1 MVRRLVLAG
10 LVAMSVASCA
20 RISESRMNPFNWF
33 GGDQSSPE
41 TLPVAEVAVAHDP
54 RVVVDAVVAVR
65 IERTPGGAILMATGL
80 PPSQGYYDAAL
91 VPDAERSAPGR
102 LVYQFRAQPPVQPGP
117 VSTPRSR
124 ELRAALFLTDQ
135 DLAGVREVQVLGA
148 QASRSVRR

>member
-1 MVRRLVLAG
+1 MVRRFLVAG
-10 LVAMSVASCA
+10 LLVMSVSSCA
-20 RISESRMNPFNWF
+20 RLSESRLNPFNWF

-41 TLPVAEVAVAHDP
+41 TLPVADVAVESDTRP
-54 RVVVDAVVAVR
+54 VVDAVVELR

-80 PPSQGYYDAAL
+80 PPTQGYYDAAL
-91 VPDAERSAPGR
+91 LPDAERSAPGR
-102 LVYQFRAQPPVQPGP
+102 LVYQFRVQPPLRPGP

-124 ELRAALFLTDQ
+124 EVRAALFLTDQ